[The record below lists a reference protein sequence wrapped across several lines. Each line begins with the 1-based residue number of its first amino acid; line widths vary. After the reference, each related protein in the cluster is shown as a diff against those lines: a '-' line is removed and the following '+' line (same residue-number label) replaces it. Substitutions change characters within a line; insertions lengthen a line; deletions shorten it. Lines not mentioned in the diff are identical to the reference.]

1 VAGSRVPDVVNAAV
15 DGLRADATLISA
27 SLLNGSK
34 VFTHVEQGTTTPYCV
49 VLGGDEA
56 PWSETFGEDNGGRTV
71 DVLVQCVSTYKGS
84 KQVDD
89 VASQVME
96 TLLDSDTWSAVDDFG
111 AVQFVRNTAQLPVDL
126 NADGVL
132 WFVRVVTVRVTLV

>member
-1 VAGSRVPDVVNAAV
+1 VAASRVSDVVNAAV
-15 DGLRADATLISA
+15 DGLKADATLIGA

-34 VFTHVEQGTTTPYCV
+34 VYTHVEQGTTTPYCV

-56 PWSETFGEDNGGRTV
+56 PWSDTFGEDNGGRTV

-89 VASQVME
+89 IASQVMAV
-96 TLLDSDTWSAVDDFG
+96 LLDSDTWSGLSGYG
-111 AVQFVRNTAQLPVDL
+111 AEQFVRNAAQFPVDL
-126 NADGVL
+126 NSDGVL

>member
-1 VAGSRVPDVVNAAV
+1 MAGSRVPDVVDAAV
-15 DGLRADATLISA
+15 DGLRADATLIGA
-27 SLLNGSK
+27 ALLNGSK
-34 VFTHVEQGTTTPYCV
+34 VYTHVEQGTTTPYCV

-56 PWSETFGEDNGGRTV
+56 PWADTFGDDNGGRTV
-71 DVLVQCVSTYKGS
+71 DVAVQCVSTYKGS

-96 TLLDSDTWSAVDDFG
+96 TLLDATTWTGLDSFG
-111 AVQFVRNTAQLPVDL
+111 AVQFVRNAAQFPVDL
-126 NADGVL
+126 NNDGVL